1 VKRAATAA
9 LLLAVVTG
17 CAARSTGSDRLEL
30 RAPAWVL
37 AGGGLTIEVLAS
49 GALAES
55 RSSLVVA
62 VDSQVVS
69 RANLDAGRAS
79 IAVAAADLP
88 AGRRSISVKT
98 GSERSVVEVRVLPA
112 AWAAAAAGA
121 AALVV
126 ALAWLR
132 RRRAAVSR

>member
-9 LLLAVVTG
+9 LLLAVAGG
-17 CAARSTGSDRLEL
+17 CAARSAGSERLAL
-30 RAPAWVL
+30 RAPAWIV
-37 AGGGLTIEVLAS
+37 AGGGLTVEVRAS

-69 RANLDAGRAS
+69 RAKLEAGRAS
-79 IAVAAADLP
+79 IAIAAADLP

-98 GSERSVVEVRVLPA
+98 GSERSVVELRVVPA
-112 AWAAAAAGA
+112 AWAAAVAGA
-121 AALVV
+121 AAVVV
-126 ALAWLR
+126 ALVWRR